1 MSRPSGIPIF
11 KDSGYMYLEALRNY
25 LFLPLGGGGGDVL
38 DKTGKE
44 EKFVKKKDFQKV

>member
-1 MSRPSGIPIF
+1 MICS
-11 KDSGYMYLEALRNY
+11 YLWGE
-25 LFLPLGGGGGDVL
+25 GGGVVL